1 MLQEGLT
8 GGETDT
14 SLTQFSVRLVS
25 RSVSLQSPSKVHDRG
40 KRVPFCAGPGHSASF
55 NGGE

>member
-40 KRVPFCAGPGHSASF
+40 KGVPFCAGHSASF

>member
-8 GGETDT
+8 GDETDT

-40 KRVPFCAGPGHSASF
+40 KRVPFCAGHSASF